1 MIHQVSGFVKAGLK
15 VRRRTVLFA
24 ILFAAVA
31 VYLPAAAN
39 AQGISAPPGV
49 ATPAPARQP
58 ISNPG
63 GANPAPNSNQ
73 VCVRLES
80 QLTALTQGSIDPV
93 RAEQMKRSE
102 DAIAKQQA
110 DLDRTV
116 AQARKAGCAGQGFFA
131 FFSALSPQCGP
142 ITSQIQRMRG
152 NLDRMISDLEQLKN
166 GNTGQ
171 EGQRRALIGQL
182 AQNNC
187 GAQYTAAAN
196 SWGGPQGFFDAL
208 FGGTIINPGGD
219 GAPSGTYHTVCVRAC
234 DGYYFPISYSTVPSR
249 FADDA
254 RACQRLCPATEAEL
268 YSFRNPGEDME
279 QAISVAGQAY
289 TALPNAFRYRKEII
303 AGCSCRRPGQSWAD
317 ALKNADDSS
326 TLESGDIVV
335 TDQNAKALSQPK
347 LPGKPAAA
355 TTQPGAN
362 SATATATPTATPTT
376 STVGTD
382 NGKRTVRTVGPP
394 FLSSQSSSQAAPQ
407 SQ

>member
-1 MIHQVSGFVKAGLK
+1 MIHRVSGFIKAGLR
-15 VRRRTVLFA
+15 VRRQT
-24 ILFAAVA
+24 ILFAAVTFF
-31 VYLPAAAN
+31 VPVAAT
-39 AQGISAPPGV
+39 AQGISAPPGL
-49 ATPAPARQP
+49 AAPASPRQP

-63 GANPAPNSNQ
+63 VPDPVPSSNP

-80 QLTALTQGSIDPV
+80 QLTALTQGSTDPV
-93 RAEQMKRSE
+93 RAEQIRRTE
-102 DAIAKQQA
+102 DAIAKQQG

-116 AQARKAGCAGQGFFA
+116 AQAHKAGCAGQGFFS

-142 ITSQIQRMRG
+142 ITSQIQQMRG

-208 FGGTIINPGGD
+208 FGGTIVNPGGD

-254 RACQRLCPATEAEL
+254 RACQRLCPAAEAEL
-268 YSFRNPGEDME
+268 YSFRNPGEDMQ
-279 QAISVAGQAY
+279 QALSIGGQAY
-289 TALPNAFRYRKEII
+289 TALPNAFRYRKEVV

-347 LPGKPAAA
+347 PSGKPGASTPPASAVSAAA
-355 TTQPGAN
+355 AAPANPGAMTGAVGADN
-362 SATATATPTATPTT
+362 S
-376 STVGTD
+376 
-382 NGKRTVRTVGPP
+382 KRTVRTVGPP
-394 FLSSQSSSQAAPQ
+394 FLSSQPSPQSAPQ